1 MYQHCSLAALNVCF
15 IGIPDAP
22 MNVSV
27 EHISPGIVL
36 ISWIA
41 GFNGGAACHFNVDF
55 KKSGARIW
63 TSAVTG
69 INTTSVDL
77 KNSQGWDGVY
87 LFRVTAVNRFGISE
101 YGTVSVELKGLS

>member
-1 MYQHCSLAALNVCF
+1 
-15 IGIPDAP
+15 
-22 MNVSV
+22 MNITV
-27 EHISPGIVL
+27 EHIAPGIVL

-55 KKSGARIW
+55 KKYGARIW

-87 LFRVTAVNRFGISE
+87 LFRVTAVNRFGVSE